1 MACTHLRKLYELCQ
15 QQQLYFSGSD
25 LVRIVCK
32 ECASE
37 EVCPTSLTVESLEE
51 ADSDPQASDSQ
62 APDSQNSGR

>member
-1 MACTHLRKLYELCQ
+1 MVCTHLRKLYELCQ

-32 ECASE
+32 ECQSE

-51 ADSDPQASDSQ
+51 APSDPQD
-62 APDSQNSGR
+62 